1 MLIYKYVLYLQKLN
15 SMTTFTS
22 SLPDNLLNDLSEK
35 ANELKLPK
43 NKIIENALI
52 IYLEQLDK
60 AAYRKSYKRMA
71 NDEDMVNMAE
81 EGMTDY
87 FDQLNKL
94 DQE

>member
-1 MLIYKYVLYLQKLN
+1 MSNDKYVLYLQKLN

-22 SLPDNLLNDLSEK
+22 SLPDNLLDDLSEK

-60 AAYRKSYKRMA
+60 AAYQKSYKRMA
-71 NDEDMVNMAE
+71 KDEDMVNMAE

>member
-1 MLIYKYVLYLQKLN
+1 MLINKHALYLHKLN
-15 SMTTFTS
+15 RMTTFTY
-22 SLPDNLLNDLSEK
+22 SLPDNLLSDLSEK
-35 ANELKLPK
+35 ANELKMPK

>member
-1 MLIYKYVLYLQKLN
+1 MSNDKYVLYLQKLN

-60 AAYRKSYKRMA
+60 AAYQKSYKRMA
-71 NDEDMVNMAE
+71 KDEDMVNMAE

>member
-1 MLIYKYVLYLQKLN
+1 MSNDKYVIYLQKLN

-60 AAYRKSYKRMA
+60 AAYQKSYKRMA
-71 NDEDMVNMAE
+71 KDEDMINMAE

>member
-1 MLIYKYVLYLQKLN
+1 MSK
-15 SMTTFTS
+15 
-22 SLPDNLLNDLSEK
+22 K

-71 NDEDMVNMAE
+71 HDEDMINMAE
-81 EGMTDY
+81 EGTTDY
-87 FDQLNKL
+87 IDQLNKL